1 MSTPRTPGQEAA
13 TLLSNPLAASECQV
27 RKAHLVNLKIAL
39 MDIEEIPT
47 GLVGLA
53 ELLNAL
59 AAPDDGEIPTLALRV
74 LVNPLRDHAGLL
86 YRAFGM
92 ANAAFAG
99 LSNDGAGA

>member
-1 MSTPRTPGQEAA
+1 MSTPRTPEQEAA

-47 GLVGLA
+47 GLVD
-53 ELLNAL
+53 L
-59 AAPDDGEIPTLALRV
+59 AAPDDGEIPTVALRA

-86 YRAFGM
+86 YRAFEM
-92 ANAAFAG
+92 ADAAYAG
-99 LSNDGAGA
+99 LSNDGAVA